1 LIKETLEIGGEAY
14 VSETEA
20 GDGSGLFLYDDY
32 EVVEKILGLDSRIL
46 LIVKFYYSIR
56 GLLMY
61 L

>member
-1 LIKETLEIGGEAY
+1 

-20 GDGSGLFLYDDY
+20 GDGLGLFLYDDY

-61 L
+61 P

>member
-1 LIKETLEIGGEAY
+1 MFRLIGKPLSLKIPLLVGVGEM
-14 VSETEA
+14 
-20 GDGSGLFLYDDY
+20 
-32 EVVEKILGLDSRIL
+32 ILGLDPRIL